1 MKRLITALAVAALFL
16 PTIESAAARAATLK
30 IATLAPEGSSWMN
43 IMHEMMDEVTAE
55 TDGRIKF
62 KIYPGG
68 IQGDERDVIR
78 KMRAG
83 QLHGGGFTGNGLGV
97 ILPRVRVL
105 EIPFLFNDYNEVRAV
120 VDSLDSYFAD
130 YFDKEDYVLLGWANV
145 GFVYLFSQ
153 EPITCKKDILD
164 KKVWLWEGDPL
175 AETFMAEFG
184 IKPIPLAITDVLMSL
199 STQMINTVYT
209 APMACVGLQWFT
221 KVKYMTDYP
230 VTNSVGA
237 VIVSRKSWDRIPE
250 DLQPVVRRICDK
262 HFARL
267 AETTIEDNAKSIETL
282 KKNGIKLVEV
292 GDEGRADFNKVSL
305 TTREKLAGSLYPAD
319 LQERVE
325 KLLADYRA
333 GQEGE

>member
-1 MKRLITALAVAALFL
+1 MKRFLIAIAVTALLFPVSGDAAK
-16 PTIESAAARAATLK
+16 PVTLK

-43 IMHEMMDEVTAE
+43 IMHDLMDEVTAE
-55 TDGRIKF
+55 TDGRVKI

-68 IQGDERDVIR
+68 VQGDERDVIR

-120 VDSLDSYFAD
+120 VDTLDSYFKE
-130 YFDKEDYVLLGWANV
+130 YFEKEGYVLLGWANV
-145 GFVYLFSQ
+145 GFVYLYSQ
-153 EPITCKKDILD
+153 EPVACKEDILD

-175 AETFMAEFG
+175 AEIFMGEFG
-184 IKPIPLAITDVLMSL
+184 IKPIPLAVTDVLMSL
-199 STQMINTVYT
+199 STKMINTVYIS
-209 APMACVGLQWFT
+209 PMACVGLQWFT

-237 VIVSRKSWDRIPE
+237 VIVSKKAWDRIPE
-250 DLQPVVRRICDK
+250 ELEPVMRRICDK
-262 HFARL
+262 HFTRL
-267 AETTIEDNAKSIETL
+267 AESTIEDNRKSIETL
-282 KKNGIKLVEV
+282 KKNGIGMVEV
-292 GDEGRADFNKVSL
+292 NEQGRAEFHSVSL
-305 TTREKLAGSLYPAD
+305 ATRGKLAGKLYPPE

-325 KLLADYRA
+325 KILADYRA
-333 GQEGE
+333 GLKGD